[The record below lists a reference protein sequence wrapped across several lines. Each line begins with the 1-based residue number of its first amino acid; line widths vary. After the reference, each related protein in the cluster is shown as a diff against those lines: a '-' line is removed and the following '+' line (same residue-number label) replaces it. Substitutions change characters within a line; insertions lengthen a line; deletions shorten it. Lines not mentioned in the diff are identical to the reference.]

1 MLKYTWDTD
10 IGELWRYSMS
20 NNKHLTLDERNVIE
34 QELLKNTSFK
44 VIAEYLGKDP
54 TTISKEVKKT
64 QDKKGR
70 TSNSCWLQPL
80 C

>member
-1 MLKYTWDTD
+1 
-10 IGELWRYSMS
+10 MS

-54 TTISKEVKKT
+54 TTISKEVKNT
-64 QDKKGR
+64 G
-70 TSNSCWLQPL
+70 
-80 C
+80 